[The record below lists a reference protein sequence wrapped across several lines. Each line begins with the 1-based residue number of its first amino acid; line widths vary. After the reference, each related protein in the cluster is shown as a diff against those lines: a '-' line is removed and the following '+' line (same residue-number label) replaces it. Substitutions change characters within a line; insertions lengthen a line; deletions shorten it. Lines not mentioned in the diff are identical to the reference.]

1 MFERLF
7 EKKADGVLKG
17 MTLEWTCPACA
28 GINFRILSAAERETG
43 EYHSHCRY
51 CKAKYRVAF
60 PPPAQGI
67 PGEAEFY
74 ERLDDEHF
82 TEEEQR
88 ELIRDY
94 AEIEYMRADNANPRE
109 VTGKGR
115 MLEEKIVFF
124 KHRRRL

>member
-1 MFERLF
+1 MFEWLF
-7 EKKADGVLKG
+7 EKKADGVMKG
-17 MTLEWTCPACA
+17 MTLEWMCPACA
-28 GINFRILSAAERETG
+28 GINFRILSAAERGTG

-51 CKAKYRVAF
+51 CNVKYHIAF

-67 PGEAEFY
+67 SGEAEFY
-74 ERLDDEHF
+74 ERLEDEHF

-88 ELIRDY
+88 ELIRDF
-94 AEIEYMRADNANPRE
+94 AEIEHMRADNANPRE

-124 KHRRRL
+124 KHRRRM